1 MSLYN
6 HTVRARGGAAPD
18 PADPKGRA
26 LPIVNTAV
34 REALL

>member
-1 MSLYN
+1 MSLCN
-6 HTVRARGGAAPD
+6 HTVRARGAAPD

-26 LPIVNTAV
+26 LPIVNTAA